1 MNFLPR
7 SVRTICIVSLLI
19 ATTVSAYALNTDP
32 PNFSSLYK
40 DHTIALK
47 GGTHNLVLA
56 EQAGVS
62 AKLSANE

>member
-1 MNFLPR
+1 MSFLPH
-7 SVRTICIVSLLI
+7 SVRAICIVSLLI
-19 ATTVSAYALNTDP
+19 ATTVSATDP
-32 PNFSSLYK
+32 TNFSSLYK
-40 DHTIALK
+40 DHAIALE